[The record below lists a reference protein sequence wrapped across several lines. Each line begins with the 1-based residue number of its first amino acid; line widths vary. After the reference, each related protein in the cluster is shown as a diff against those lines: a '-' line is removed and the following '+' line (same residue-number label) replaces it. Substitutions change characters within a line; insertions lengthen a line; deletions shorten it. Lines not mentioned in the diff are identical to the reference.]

1 MAGGTWT
8 TQNKVRPGAY
18 INVASKGT
26 VSTSETTTGVVTL
39 PLPLKFGPEK
49 EVVRIV
55 AASDLTTFGYDLGSA
70 DMLLLREAL
79 KQASEVLLYR
89 IGSGE
94 KAAATGE
101 GEGLTVTALYAGS
114 RGNDINVT
122 AQANVNVEG
131 AFDVKTFL
139 ASSLI
144 DTQTVKKIEDLVDN
158 RLVTF
163 SGTGEIKEF
172 SEKLAGGKD
181 TEGTAQDYA
190 DYFSAVQ
197 VYDFNTMALPVNDE
211 AVKVAGA
218 AFIKRMR
225 EEEGK
230 KCQLVVAGY
239 KADNEAIINVK
250 NGVVLADGTRI
261 DAAQATAWVAAAEA
275 SAGVATSLTYKSYD
289 GAVDVTQRYLNTDI
303 IAALQAGEFVFT
315 EKRGEAVIEQD
326 INSLTNFTSDKGK
339 VFSKNRLL
347 RVLDDIA
354 NNSKKTFE
362 DNYIG
367 KVNNDIDG
375 REMFKADR
383 IAYFNSLQAAG
394 AITNFDAEDI
404 EVLPGIDQDAVVLNA
419 AVQPVDAMEKLYM
432 SVEVLGNDSQTGGSA
447 TGGNTD
453 GTTTP

>member
-94 KAAATGE
+94 KATATGE

-218 AFIKRMR
+218 AF
-225 EEEGK
+225 
-230 KCQLVVAGY
+230 
-239 KADNEAIINVK
+239 
-250 NGVVLADGTRI
+250 
-261 DAAQATAWVAAAEA
+261 
-275 SAGVATSLTYKSYD
+275 
-289 GAVDVTQRYLNTDI
+289 
-303 IAALQAGEFVFT
+303 
-315 EKRGEAVIEQD
+315 
-326 INSLTNFTSDKGK
+326 
-339 VFSKNRLL
+339 
-347 RVLDDIA
+347 
-354 NNSKKTFE
+354 
-362 DNYIG
+362 
-367 KVNNDIDG
+367 
-375 REMFKADR
+375 
-383 IAYFNSLQAAG
+383 
-394 AITNFDAEDI
+394 
-404 EVLPGIDQDAVVLNA
+404 
-419 AVQPVDAMEKLYM
+419 
-432 SVEVLGNDSQTGGSA
+432 
-447 TGGNTD
+447 
-453 GTTTP
+453 